1 MEKAKA
7 WLQLLGVVCGIVGGL
22 YAGVSTVW
30 GSVVTTDELAGHDS
44 AMNAHPPIREAVDRC
59 EAKALAAQSRIEEL
73 RADQVAMGAR
83 MVRMISAEI
92 EPRASLR
99 AARASFYE
107 DQYRSLVHR
116 GLPIEEATLE
126 ALRTPWL
133 NRPR

>member
-1 MEKAKA
+1 MEQAKA
-7 WLQLLGVVCGIVGGL
+7 WLQFLAVVSGLLGGL
-22 YAGVSTVW
+22 YTAGIALSDT
-30 GSVVTTDELAGHDS
+30 VVTADELAQHDVGARS
-44 AMNAHPPIREAVDRC
+44 HPPIQEAVARC
-59 EAKALAAQSRIEEL
+59 EAKAIAAQGRVEEL

-92 EPRASLR
+92 EPRPALR

-107 DQYRSLVHR
+107 DQFRGLVHR
-116 GLPIEEATLE
+116 GMPIEEATLE